1 LPLKIRNL
9 DSSLNAMTRV
19 KSEHVAGMDPAPCHI
34 LTLPFE
40 LLSRIILD
48 ALPVEPVNDLKT
60 VPLMRIRSVCRRFRM
75 VANQLPIWF
84 DDSEEDEDLDRLP
97 CDAWVASFVQLLLQD
112 QHLLECLERKTEW
125 KACSQPVF
133 EILCQYVASFSGN
146 AKQLRLRL
154 ENSAISAKIDRF
166 PSQLPHFVNLH
177 SLDLNISSGVH
188 IGELPPSLE
197 KLSIKRYDRHLVGC
211 GKCSI
216 EAETLK
222 EFSFCDANDQMD
234 SISDFR
240 RLLPLKSS
248 ETLLSL
254 SLELPDSL
262 SDTWINLED
271 EFEFE
276 MLDIFVALQS
286 LYFRVVVTSFFHYLK
301 HSHLRLTS
309 LSLKRDLYQPADFEG
324 LAAALQAPSLHNLT
338 QFSLEMRV
346 YSESLLDPVLT
357 PVFAAVTTLPS
368 LRHLQLD
375 MPLAIVWVELF
386 RQCVCLQSLHWYPGN
401 LQKLLPY
408 EPAMA
413 FRKALEHLTPLP
425 SINISTD

>member
-1 LPLKIRNL
+1 MN
-9 DSSLNAMTRV
+9 
-19 KSEHVAGMDPAPCHI
+19 SEHVAGMDAAPRHI
-34 LTLPFE
+34 LALPFE
-40 LLSRIILD
+40 LLSRIILL
-48 ALPVEPVNDLKT
+48 ALPLEQVNELKT

-84 DDSEEDEDLDRLP
+84 DDSEGDEDFDRLP
-97 CDAWVASFVQLLLQD
+97 YAWAALFVQLLLQD
-112 QHLLECLERKTEW
+112 QQLLECLERKTEW
-125 KACSQPVF
+125 KVDSQPVF

-146 AKQLRLRL
+146 ARQLRLQL
-154 ENSAISAKIDRF
+154 GPSAKIDRF
-166 PSQLPHFVNLH
+166 PPQLPHFVNLRN
-177 SLDLNISSGVH
+177 LDLDISSGVH
-188 IGELPPSLE
+188 IGDLPPSLE
-197 KLSIKRYDRHLVGC
+197 KLSIKRDDRHLVGC
-211 GKCSI
+211 GKCAI

-286 LYFRVVVTSFFHYLK
+286 LYFRVVVHSFFHYLK
-301 HSHLRLTS
+301 HSRLRLTS
-309 LSLKRDLYQPADFEG
+309 LSLKRDLYQPADFQG
-324 LAAALQAPSLHNLT
+324 LAAALQAPSLHNIT
-338 QFSLEMRV
+338 EFSLEMRV
-346 YSESLLDPVLT
+346 YSENLLDPVLT
-357 PVFAAVTTLPS
+357 PVFAAVTALPCL
-368 LRHLQLD
+368 LRLQFD

-386 RQCVCLQSLHWYPGN
+386 RKCLCLQSLHWYPGN
-401 LQKLLPY
+401 LEKLLPY
-408 EPAMA
+408 EPYPA
-413 FRKALEHLTPLP
+413 FKKALEHLTPLP
-425 SINISTD
+425 SINIRPD